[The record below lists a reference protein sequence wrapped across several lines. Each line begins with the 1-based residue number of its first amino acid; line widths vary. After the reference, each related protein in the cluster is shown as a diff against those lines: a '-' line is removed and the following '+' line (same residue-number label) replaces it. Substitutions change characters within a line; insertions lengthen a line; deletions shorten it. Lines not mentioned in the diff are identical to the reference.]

1 MTLKILTSHIIKDLY
16 NYNLVK
22 YFKPIDLT
30 INNMRC
36 KNTQPNN
43 YMYLNEFKYN
53 LLKRQL
59 TYSKSRQYNNI
70 NYKFDEYY
78 ICNVNNINI
87 FKILCKVED
96 TNSKNKY
103 NEEIY
108 YTNNNNNNNNNKLNN
123 IIILYKTL
131 LLNNKNIEYNEVD
144 INLINKLDYIQF
156 INKEYSDILY
166 YNKLAAAKLLHIS
179 SINNIIEYYSTV
191 MIKICNELTKN
202 NNEYISTLADDIII
216 SLSNTK
222 LLDLYK
228 LKDRLNELISTID
241 DTFVKKQLYILIKI
255 LEFIKI

>member
-1 MTLKILTSHIIKDLY
+1 MTLKLLTSHIIKDLH
-16 NYNLVK
+16 NFNLVK

-30 INNMRC
+30 INNMMS
-36 KNTQPNN
+36 KINQPSN
-43 YMYLNEFKYN
+43 YIYLNEFKYN

-59 TYSKSRQYNNI
+59 TYSKSRQYNNV

-96 TNSKNKY
+96 TNSKNTY

-108 YTNNNNNNNNNKLNN
+108 HTNN
-123 IIILYKTL
+123 IILNKTL
-131 LLNNKNIEYNEVD
+131 LLNNKTIEYNDVD
-144 INLINKLDYIQF
+144 KNLINKLDYIQF

-179 SINNIIEYYSTV
+179 SINTIIEYYSTV

-222 LLDLYK
+222 QLDLYK
-228 LKDRLNELISTID
+228 IKDRLNEFISTID